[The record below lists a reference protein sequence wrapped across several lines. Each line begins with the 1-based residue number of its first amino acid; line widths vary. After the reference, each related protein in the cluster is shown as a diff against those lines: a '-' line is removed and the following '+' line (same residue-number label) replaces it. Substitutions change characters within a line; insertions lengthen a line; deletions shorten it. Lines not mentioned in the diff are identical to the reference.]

1 MCLNIYFHDSAILAS
16 PKKTTMKKVNVLFSL
31 VLLAG
36 AANAQTTWDL
46 DKAHSSIGFNVQHMV
61 VSEVQGN
68 FKDFTATVVS
78 KNADFDGADVDF
90 TAKVASVNTDNE
102 RRDAHLKTDDFFN
115 AEKFPDLT
123 FKGVLSKAGGK
134 YQLKGQLTMKGV
146 TKDVAFDVSYGGT
159 IDTGRGVKAGFKLTG
174 KINRQDYGVKFG
186 SKLQDGSAVVSDEV
200 EVVCKI
206 ELNKKAA

>member
-1 MCLNIYFHDSAILAS
+1 MCLNIYFNDSAILAS